1 MSNAYKDIETIT
13 DFHQQQLKQLL
24 DDLPLF
30 EIVDRT
36 ADRLVV
42 RQEAKNCISMKELI
56 KNWEMVEEAD
66 NLITFK
72 KIQDEDRT
80 YEDRLHN
87 DA

>member
-36 ADRLVV
+36 TDKLVV

-56 KNWEMVEEAD
+56 KNWEMVEEED
-66 NLITFK
+66 NLITFRRVR
-72 KIQDEDRT
+72 DEDRT
-80 YEDRLHN
+80 YEDKLH
-87 DA
+87 DV